1 MNRLLSA
8 GFYRLFRNRLFVGIL
23 LFMAAM
29 AVIIPAVIHSEM
41 VKYQLEGSIETVLG
55 IHTAFTGFFTAVL
68 CADILGTEYSDGTI
82 RNKITAGHGR
92 GKIYG
97 AGLVICCGAT
107 AMIWQFIRLSS
118 AWSDGF

>member
-55 IHTAFTGFFTAVL
+55 IHTAFTRIFYGSSL
-68 CADILGTEYSDGTI
+68 RGYSGYGVFG
-82 RNKITAGHGR
+82 RNDP
-92 GKIYG
+92 
-97 AGLVICCGAT
+97 
-107 AMIWQFIRLSS
+107 Q
-118 AWSDGF
+118 